1 MSIGGPGLDVE
12 YTSRTPEKRTVANK
26 GTAIRKS
33 SIRDSIVPVEKV
45 TAYINPSKCVNCGT
59 CREICPVK
67 AIGEYQRIICHG
79 CPICTEKPGISPQA
93 MEEVAVACSC
103 TTACPLNISPQ
114 GYIGLVK
121 AGKIEEAFNLIWEK
135 NPLPSVCG
143 SVCHHPCE
151 DACKRGI
158 LVDNPVKIRGI
169 KKYLS
174 NTKDAGVKYT
184 VLYDERIAVIGAG
197 PAGLTAAH
205 YLSLA
210 GYEVTVFE
218 SDTEAG
224 GMLKRG
230 IPAFRLSREAIDRD
244 IRRLRKA
251 GMDIRLNA
259 RIDRYTLEEIRQ
271 EYDAVVVAAGTPNS
285 RGLQIS
291 GHFLA
296 GVMSAIN
303 FMSQVNHDQEVR
315 RHLGQIFK
323 FKDGEAV
330 IIGGGSVAMDAAR
343 TALRVGASRV
353 TVVCLESGK
362 DVPAHPWE
370 LQEARDEGIE
380 IMEGYGPIQYKCS
393 LFPELQG
400 VQFARVKNF
409 RKDENGKISFDL
421 DEKDT
426 MELKADWVVEAIG
439 QAPDALWKNQS
450 GPDIFFAGDI
460 AGGKCSVVDA
470 MASGRKTAVTV
481 DAALRGRSLKDPMA
495 SHKLNLAPV
504 MEKIFPYNRRKTIRP
519 EAPLLDAALRIQSF
533 TEVEGCLDDGK
544 ISREA
549 LSCLG
554 CGYEI
559 VDPEECIACGMCQK
573 LCPKGDVITLVAKGD
588 KE

>member
-1 MSIGGPGLDVE
+1 
-12 YTSRTPEKRTVANK
+12 
-26 GTAIRKS
+26 
-33 SIRDSIVPVEKV
+33 
-45 TAYINPSKCVNCGT
+45 
-59 CREICPVK
+59 
-67 AIGEYQRIICHG
+67 
-79 CPICTEKPGISPQA
+79 

-121 AGKIEEAFNLIWEK
+121 AGKIGEAFNLIWEK

-158 LVDNPVKIRGI
+158 LVDNPIKIRSI

-174 NTKDAGVKYT
+174 NTENTGVKYT
-184 VLYDERIAVIGAG
+184 VLYDEKIAVVGAG

-218 SDTEAG
+218 SDPEAG

-230 IPAFRLSREAIDRD
+230 IPAFRLSREVIDRD
-244 IRRLRKA
+244 IQNLRKA
-251 GMDIRLNA
+251 GMDIRLNS
-259 RIDRYTLEEIRQ
+259 RVDRYMLEEIRA
-271 EYDAVVVAAGTPNS
+271 EYDVVVVAVGTPNS
-285 RGLQIS
+285 RELQIS
-291 GHFLA
+291 GHRLA

-323 FKDGEAV
+323 FKDGEALV
-330 IIGGGSVAMDAAR
+330 VGGGSVAMDAAR
-343 TALRVGASRV
+343 TALRVGASKV

-380 IMEGYGPIQYKCS
+380 IVEGYGPIQYKSS

-439 QAPDALWKNQS
+439 QAPDTLWKNQS
-450 GPDIFFAGDI
+450 EPDIFFAGDI
-460 AGGKCSVVDA
+460 AGGNCSVVDA
-470 MASGRKTAVTV
+470 MASGRKTAVAV

-495 SHKLNLAPV
+495 AHELNLAPV
-504 MEKIFPYNRRKTIRP
+504 MEKIFPYNRRKTTRP
-519 EAPLLDAALRIQSF
+519 GTPLLDAAQRTQSF
-533 TEVEGCLDDGK
+533 AEVEGCLDDGQ
-544 ISREA
+544 IRQEVV
-549 LSCLG
+549 SCLG
-554 CGYEI
+554 CGYEV

>member
-1 MSIGGPGLDVE
+1 MSIGGPGLNVE
-12 YTSRTPEKRTVANK
+12 YSSRTPEQRTVADK
-26 GTAIRKS
+26 GTVIRKS

-93 MEEVAVACSC
+93 MEEAAAACSC

-114 GYIGLVK
+114 GSIGLVK
-121 AGKIEEAFNLIWEK
+121 AGKIEEACTLIWEK

-158 LVDNPVKIRGI
+158 LVDNPIKIRAI

-174 NTKDAGVKYT
+174 AMEHPGLEYT
-184 VLYDERIAVIGAG
+184 VLYDEKVAVIGAG

-230 IPAFRLSREAIDRD
+230 IPAFRLSREAVDRD
-244 IRRLRKA
+244 IEKLRKA
-251 GMDIRLNA
+251 GMDIRLNS
-259 RIDRYTLEEIRQ
+259 RIDRYALEEIRK
-271 EYDAVVVAAGTPNS
+271 EYDAVVVAVGTPNS
-285 RGLQIS
+285 RELQIS
-291 GHFLA
+291 GHRLT

-303 FMSQVNHDQEVR
+303 FMSQVNHEQEVR

-330 IIGGGSVAMDAAR
+330 VIGGGSVAMDAAR
-343 TALRVGASRV
+343 AALRTGASRV
-353 TVVCLESGK
+353 TVVCLESGQ

-370 LQEARDEGIE
+370 LREAQDEGIE
-380 IMEGYGPIQYKCS
+380 IVEGYGPIQYKAS

-400 VQFARVKNF
+400 VQCARVKNF
-409 RKDENGKISFDL
+409 RKDESGKISFDL
-421 DEKDT
+421 DKNDT

-439 QAPDALWKNQS
+439 QAPDTLWKNQS

-460 AGGKCSVVDA
+460 AGNKCSVVDA
-470 MASGRKTAVTV
+470 MASGRKTAIAV

-495 SHKLNLAPV
+495 AHKLNLAPV
-504 MEKIFPYNRRKTIRP
+504 VEKIFPYNRRKTIRP
-519 EAPLLDAALRIQSF
+519 ETPLLDTARRTRSF
-533 TEVEGCLDDGK
+533 AEVEGCLGNGE
-544 ISREA
+544 IHQEA
-549 LSCLG
+549 ASCLG

-559 VDPEECIACGMCQK
+559 VDPEECIACGMCRK

-588 KE
+588 KQ